1 MIALVLLALQQATPA
16 PASAPWQQEVAYR
29 ITARLDEAAGVLSG
43 GERIEYR
50 NASPD
55 TLTTFSLHLYLNAFR
70 PGSRWSDVDSAEGRR
85 RFNDLR
91 DPDFAFNHV
100 RDVRIMGQAVEAV
113 YPLAPD
119 STIVRFALPRPLPP
133 GDSMTVEM
141 RWDARPSTV
150 PRRQGRQG
158 RRFDFAQWYPKVVV
172 YDRLGWQEHA
182 LMPAGE
188 FYGEFGSFTVDLDLP
203 EDQVMG
209 ATGVPVCG
217 DPGWE
222 RANRAP
228 AQAIEYQRDY
238 YGASTPSADAC
249 AGAEPGRKRLRW
261 YAEQVHHFAM
271 SLNPAYRYEGG
282 RFGNVAV
289 HVLYQPG
296 DDSTW
301 GGGIAV
307 ERTQR
312 ALAWLDQAFG
322 PFGWPQLTNV
332 HRIEGGGTEFPMM
345 IHDGS
350 ADQGLIVHEAGHNYT
365 MGLLANNE
373 WREGWLDEGFTS
385 FQTSWFWETMGRESY
400 GETEANVLELD
411 LDGYAEPPSLEA
423 QAYRDFTSYNIAIY
437 TRGELF
443 FHQLRAIVG
452 DETMRRILRTFY
464 ERWKYHHVD
473 EAAFRSV
480 AEEVS
485 GRDLSTFFAQ
495 WLHTT
500 ELYDYAVGKVRSR
513 REGDGYLTRV
523 EVVRQAPGR
532 FPQDVAVIA
541 RGDTALART
550 DGLADREWVELR
562 TRTRPRLVLLDPLV
576 RSHDWN
582 MLNNRRRL
590 GSRLARLFLH
600 LPVTDVYL
608 HRYFSTRVRRDG
620 MTLGLQPVAWFNEAG
635 GLTLG
640 VRSREDYLGRF
651 EQNVS
656 QVTAS
661 TGLGV
666 DDDVRDVDFWF
677 RLRNPVA
684 LRAPNLSQTL
694 DVYNVEGRFGAA
706 LAFERTRRAHLTFG
720 PTWTHGL
727 VLQWVQPDDFRYLDR
742 GYYDDAGTVELKL
755 SSGVDTRRGPWQ
767 LELRNSVSGGLAYH
781 KEGLAASGRPDLD
794 PFYGRVT
801 VEGRARRALGRRWT
815 VGGRLYAGLAGGDG
829 LPAKQRQIYLQG
841 ADPLERLGNPFLR
854 SRGSLLEGEDARY
867 QLPGSGGLRG
877 IDPRV
882 STRALV
888 SLNAELERTVVSRPR
903 ARLFS
908 RVALAAFTDL
918 ARGFQA
924 DEDAPP
930 TGRIRFLGDAGVG
943 LRAEHRIGD
952 TRFMTR
958 FDLPLWVSRPEL
970 AQDREAGDDEV
981 AFRWVFS
988 FEPGI

>member
-1 MIALVLLALQQATPA
+1 
-16 PASAPWQQEVAYR
+16 
-29 ITARLDEAAGVLSG
+29 
-43 GERIEYR
+43 
-50 NASPD
+50 
-55 TLTTFSLHLYLNAFR
+55 
-70 PGSRWSDVDSAEGRR
+70 
-85 RFNDLR
+85 
-91 DPDFAFNHV
+91 
-100 RDVRIMGQAVEAV
+100 
-113 YPLAPD
+113 
-119 STIVRFALPRPLPP
+119 
-133 GDSMTVEM
+133 
-141 RWDARPSTV
+141 
-150 PRRQGRQG
+150 
-158 RRFDFAQWYPKVVV
+158 
-172 YDRLGWQEHA
+172 
-182 LMPAGE
+182 
-188 FYGEFGSFTVDLDLP
+188 
-203 EDQVMG
+203 
-209 ATGVPVCG
+209 
-217 DPGWE
+217 
-222 RANRAP
+222 
-228 AQAIEYQRDY
+228 
-238 YGASTPSADAC
+238 
-249 AGAEPGRKRLRW
+249 
-261 YAEQVHHFAM
+261 
-271 SLNPAYRYEGG
+271 
-282 RFGNVAV
+282 
-289 HVLYQPG
+289 
-296 DDSTW
+296 
-301 GGGIAV
+301 
-307 ERTQR
+307 
-312 ALAWLDQAFG
+312 
-322 PFGWPQLTNV
+322 
-332 HRIEGGGTEFPMM
+332 
-345 IHDGS
+345 
-350 ADQGLIVHEAGHNYT
+350 
-365 MGLLANNE
+365 
-373 WREGWLDEGFTS
+373 
-385 FQTSWFWETMGRESY
+385 
-400 GETEANVLELD
+400 
-411 LDGYAEPPSLEA
+411 
-423 QAYRDFTSYNIAIY
+423 
-437 TRGELF
+437 
-443 FHQLRAIVG
+443 VG
-452 DETMRRILRTFY
+452 DETMRRILRSFY
-464 ERWKYHHVD
+464 ERWKYRHVD

-727 VLQWVQPDDFRYLDR
+727 ALQWVQPDDFRYLDR

-854 SRGSLLEGEDARY
+854 SRGSLLEGEDVRY